1 MPYELTAAQA
11 AVLRILSAS
20 SENIL
25 SQEALWEQCKI
36 SPQVLASSLE
46 DLTGKGLVLHQG
58 AGYQLSPSEKEEL
71 YYYNT
76 I

>member
-1 MPYELTAAQA
+1 MPYELTAAQVA
-11 AVLRILSAS
+11 ILRILSAS

-36 SPQVLASSLE
+36 SSQVLASSLQE
-46 DLTGKGLVLHQG
+46 LTEKGLVLHQNT
-58 AGYQLSPSEKEEL
+58 GYRLSSSGEEEL

>member
-1 MPYELTAAQA
+1 MPYELTAAQVA
-11 AVLRILSAS
+11 ILRILSAS

-36 SPQVLASSLE
+36 SSQVRASSLQE
-46 DLTGKGLVLHQG
+46 LTEKGLVLHQNT
-58 AGYQLSPSEKEEL
+58 GYRLSSSGEEEL